1 MMAVLLTAV
10 AAACAWLLTP
20 GAALARL
27 GVEPIRRASERR
39 RGEQYPTSWRAAAG
53 LVTAGVCVVVAPD
66 VPALALLLGA
76 VLFLATGALR
86 RRVSHRRELEE
97 MPDTLDYL
105 AVCLESGAPISG
117 ALATVADV
125 SPARTQA
132 LLRRVLAH
140 LNVGRSV
147 EEAWEE
153 LGQHPVWGTV
163 AKDMVRASRS
173 GTSLSGSLRLHADD
187 ARVQVRGAAMKRARK
202 VGVKS
207 VIPLMACFLPA
218 FVLIGVVP
226 IIASLLKNFLSGG

>member
-1 MMAVLLTAV
+1 MMSALLIAL

-20 GAALARL
+20 GAALQRL
-27 GVEPIRRASERR
+27 DVGPPRRADEHRR
-39 RGEQYPTSWRAAAG
+39 AEQYPTSWRAAAAVG
-53 LVTAGVCVVVAPD
+53 VVGICLVGVPD
-66 VPALALLLGA
+66 VPALALALGGGT
-76 VLFLATGALR
+76 FLATGLLR
-86 RRVSHRRELEE
+86 KRVSHRHEREE
-97 MPDTLDYL
+97 MPDTLEYL

-117 ALATVADV
+117 ALDTVADV
-125 SPARTQA
+125 SPVRTQA

-173 GTSLSGSLRLHADD
+173 GTSLSGSLRIHADD
-187 ARVQVRGAAMKRARK
+187 VRMQVRDAAMKRARK

-226 IIASLLKNFLSGG
+226 IIASLLKNFISGG

>member
-1 MMAVLLTAV
+1 MMSALLIAL

-20 GAALARL
+20 GLALQRL
-27 GVEPIRRASERR
+27 DAGPTRRTDGHR
-39 RGEQYPTSWRAAAG
+39 RGEQYPTTWRAVAAIG
-53 LVTAGVCVVVAPD
+53 VVGACLVGIPD
-66 VPALALLLGA
+66 VPALALVLGGATFLTTGLL
-76 VLFLATGALR
+76 R
-86 RRVSHRRELEE
+86 KRVSHRREREE

-125 SPARTQA
+125 SPTRTQA
-132 LLRRVLAH
+132 LLRRVIAH

-153 LGQHPVWGTV
+153 LGQHPVWGAV

-187 ARVQVRGAAMKRARK
+187 VRMQVRDDAMKRARR

-226 IIASLLKNFLSGG
+226 IIASLLKNFLFGG

>member
-1 MMAVLLTAV
+1 MMAVLLTAL

-20 GAALARL
+20 GSALARL
-27 GVEPIRRASERR
+27 ETAPSRRADEHR
-39 RGEQYPTSWRAAAG
+39 RGEQHPTAWRVAASIVAAG
-53 LVTAGVCVVVAPD
+53 ACVVVAPD
-66 VPALALLLGA
+66 VPALALMLAA
-76 VLFLATGALR
+76 VVFVATGALR
-86 RRVSHRRELEE
+86 RRVSHRREHEE

-105 AVCLESGAPISG
+105 AVCLESGAPIAS

-153 LGQHPVWGTV
+153 LRQHPVWGTV

-187 ARVQVRGAAMKRARK
+187 VRVQVRDAAMKRARK